1 MPLCRNANEAT
12 ESQLSQPTTQT
23 TLDCGC
29 CALIQKAAHGSQR
42 DETVNKFRNLLLTA
56 SNLRN
61 PFTTFK
67 QLCLERIT
75 QTKGQ
80 RILQALT
87 NEELNNDNPV
97 PTPDITAPRRRFS
110 GCRWTFVVS
119 KLPQSIRTAFVP
131 FQDRPLS
138 EQAISDISSFTS
150 CVERLESLF
159 HIFFKCQD
167 QRRLTCFYHRRFG
180 DKPEVRPTLSVGK
193 RHRHSTLTA
202 VVLPEIFSRCLY
214 TTGKISIPRLL
225 INIGAAVSLLP
236 ATTSEKQQLHRQ
248 VNGRCPKTDLPALT
262 DVQADIMGA
271 EFLYH
276 YAIAVDIERSRLIMA
291 PNNALASS
299 NNSTLTE

>member
-1 MPLCRNANEAT
+1 MTALNAI
-12 ESQLSQPTTQT
+12 S
-23 TLDCGC
+23 
-29 CALIQKAAHGSQR
+29 
-42 DETVNKFRNLLLTA
+42 
-56 SNLRN
+56 
-61 PFTTFK
+61 
-67 QLCLERIT
+67 
-75 QTKGQ
+75 
-80 RILQALT
+80 
-87 NEELNNDNPV
+87 
-97 PTPDITAPRRRFS
+97 
-110 GCRWTFVVS
+110 
-119 KLPQSIRTAFVP
+119 
-131 FQDRPLS
+131 
-138 EQAISDISSFTS
+138 SDISSFTS

-159 HIFFKCQD
+159 QIFFKCQD

-236 ATTSEKQQLHRQ
+236 ATTSEKQQVPPASNEPILQ
-248 VNGRCPKTDLPALT
+248 AINGTLVSFVNGRCPKTDLPALT

>member
-138 EQAISDISSFTS
+138 EQAMLD
-150 CVERLESLF
+150 R
-159 HIFFKCQD
+159 
-167 QRRLTCFYHRRFG
+167 
-180 DKPEVRPTLSVGK
+180 
-193 RHRHSTLTA
+193 STLTYDSTQRYQLGHQQLHKLRGA
-202 VVLPEIFSRCLY
+202 FGIIIPDILQMPRPAATNVFLSPSFWRQARKIFSRCLY